1 MIRSIFILVKLFGT
15 FLLGLLLYAS
25 FYLLQDAVSYR
36 LDGGMLLG
44 GIVLFLFSTSVLLL
58 MWVPNEKKRFK
69 KLLGFLENSGMFLF
83 FLFTTILMGAGTY
96 LAVKEESYGFA
107 AGAAVLFLGSAVFL
121 VVALCSMF
129 GVRDRSS

>member
-15 FLLGLLLYAS
+15 LLLGLLLYAS

-44 GIVLFLFSTSVLLL
+44 GIVLFLFSTSLLL
-58 MWVPNEKKRFK
+58 FMWVPNEKKRFK
-69 KLLGFLENSGMFLF
+69 KLLDFLENSGMVLF

-96 LAVKEESYGFA
+96 LAIKDGSYGLA
-107 AGAAVLFLGSAVFL
+107 AGAAVLFLGSAVFF
-121 VVALCSMF
+121 VVALCSTF
-129 GVRDRSS
+129 GVRDNSP